1 MIDKDNETIA
11 FIANG
16 RFEEG
21 KLEKMFALKAFK
33 SNPYIL
39 ENAFIFEKFVY
50 ACNELK
56 SSAESFEPAS
66 ILQICKAI
74 DIVKKERPH
83 FLWNNE
89 VIWYIAHIA
98 HNEGWVAPLPDIL
111 SFVNSAL
118 KELERFQGELTPE
131 QQKMQEL
138 KHLAVKMYL
147 TDAETK

>member
-11 FIANG
+11 LIADD
-16 RFEEG
+16 RFDEG

-33 SNPYIL
+33 ANPYIL

-50 ACNELK
+50 ACNGLK
-56 SSAESFEPAS
+56 SNATTFEPAS

-74 DIVKKERPH
+74 DTVKKERPH
-83 FLWNNE
+83 YLWNNE

-98 HNEGWVAPLPDIL
+98 HDEGWVSPLPDIL
-111 SFVNSAL
+111 SFANSAL
-118 KELERFQGELTPE
+118 KELERFHGELTPE

-138 KHLAVKMYL
+138 KHLAIKMYL
-147 TDAETK
+147 EDDKE